1 MFSQF
6 LREESDNYCI
16 KHKNRLSYFLGV
28 SVSHLIRPAVAL
40 MNRLPMFY
48 KFSLISILFLLPI
61 VALSFLVVSEL
72 NRSVSTIIK
81 GIEGTERLEQ
91 VNHLLDAAYRYRDYR
106 APGKLKED
114 PEILALADMA
124 RDDIDGILR
133 AFTETKPVFDANG
146 HWKEQVE
153 LLQADWQTLKSA
165 DIYQQTMGPQFKY
178 YQEFVHKV
186 RALLSATIQIS
197 GLGQDASRENQLL
210 LELSTNTLPN
220 AYHVIGQARAYGV
233 FALLDGQLGYSL
245 GDTVNEIYDGLT
257 NLDTLLQPA
266 LRVAASGSPD
276 FSSQTAGAME
286 GLSNSLGVV
295 QLMLDEHII
304 TPMRLEMP
312 WSEYNDQMV
321 AQVNHIRATNGVIF
335 DVIAEN
341 LDGRLADEL
350 TQRRLIFIALV
361 SLLAI
366 VVYLY
371 IGFFMSVRSAISS
384 FSTAAREVAAGDMS
398 VRINLDN
405 RDELGELTDEFN
417 NMTSKMAELIRSVGQ
432 TTSNVDRQ
440 ATRVHET
447 ATSNSDAVAR
457 QMEETKQIAEAMHQM
472 VDTVQ
477 EVAESA
483 HRASDSAGQAE
494 QDTEKGREVVA
505 ETVAT
510 INRLSTEITGA
521 VEVINRVSAD
531 SGSISQVLV
540 EIKAIAEQTNLLA
553 LNAAIEAARA
563 GEQGRGFAVVADE
576 VRSLSQRT
584 HKSTEEIEVMI
595 SRLQSGVKD
604 AVTAMNNSHE
614 VTQVTVQKSSD
625 VTEALDRIVS
635 GIATI
640 VDMSHQIAQAAEE
653 QAAVAKNVNTN
664 VDQISVLGQET
675 ADNADQ
681 TLQASRQMSD
691 LTASLQRLVEAFKV

>member
-1 MFSQF
+1 M
-6 LREESDNYCI
+6 N
-16 KHKNRLSYFLGV
+16 
-28 SVSHLIRPAVAL
+28 HLIRPAVTL

-72 NRSVSTIIK
+72 NRSVATITK
-81 GIEGTERLEQ
+81 GIEGTDRLQ
-91 VNHLLDAAYRYRDYR
+91 RVNYLLDAAYRYRDYR

-114 PEILALADMA
+114 PEILALADTA
-124 RDDIDGILR
+124 RDDIDRVLAG
-133 AFTETKPVFDANG
+133 FTATDAMFDNNG
-146 HWKEQVE
+146 HWKAQVE
-153 LLQADWQTLKSA
+153 SLQADWETLKSE
-165 DIYQQTMGPQFKY
+165 DIYQQNMGPQFKY
-178 YQEFVHKV
+178 YQEFVQKV

-197 GLGQDASRENQLL
+197 GLSQDASRENQLL
-210 LELSTNTLPN
+210 LELSTYTLPN
-220 AYHVIGQARAYGV
+220 AYNMIGQARSYGM
-233 FALLDGQLGYSL
+233 FALLEGQLGYSL
-245 GDTVNEIYDGLT
+245 GDTANEIYDGLT

-266 LRVAASGSPD
+266 LRVAASGSPAFNSRGMD
-276 FSSQTAGAME
+276 AIE
-286 GLSNSLGVV
+286 GVSKSLGAV

-304 TPMRLEMP
+304 TPMRLEMS

-321 AQVNHIRATNGVIF
+321 SQIDHMRATNEVIF
-335 DVIAEN
+335 DVIGEN

-350 TQRRLIFIALV
+350 SQRRWIFIALI
-361 SLLAI
+361 SILII

-371 IGFFMSVRSAISS
+371 IGFFMSVRTAISS
-384 FSTAAREVAAGDMS
+384 FSKAAREVAAGDMT

-405 RDELGELTDEFN
+405 RDELGELTGEFN

-432 TTSNVDRQ
+432 TTGNVDQQ

-447 ATSNSDAVAR
+447 ATSNSEAVAR
-457 QMEETKQIAEAMHQM
+457 QMDETKQIAEAMHQM

-494 QDTEKGREVVA
+494 QDADKGREVVA

-521 VEVINRVSAD
+521 VDVINRVSAD

-584 HKSTEEIEVMI
+584 HKSTEEIESMI
-595 SRLQSGVKD
+595 SRLQGGVKD

-614 VTQVTVQKSSD
+614 VTQATVQKSSD
-625 VTEALDRIVS
+625 VSEALDRIVA

-675 ADNADQ
+675 AGNADE

-691 LTASLQRLVEAFKV
+691 LTASLQKLVEAFRV

>member
-1 MFSQF
+1 
-6 LREESDNYCI
+6 
-16 KHKNRLSYFLGV
+16 
-28 SVSHLIRPAVAL
+28 

-61 VALSFLVVSEL
+61 VALSFLVVGEL
-72 NRSVSTIIK
+72 NRSVNTITR

-114 PEILALADMA
+114 PEILARADAA
-124 RDDIDGILR
+124 RDDVDQLLA
-133 AFTETKPVFDANG
+133 AFTETDVMFDTNG
-146 HWKEQVE
+146 HWKGQVVS
-153 LLQADWQTLKSA
+153 LQTDWETLKSE
-165 DIYQQTMGPQFKY
+165 DLYQQTMGPQFKY
-178 YQEFVHKV
+178 YQEFVQKV

-197 GLGQDASRENQLL
+197 GLARDASRENQLL
-210 LELSTNTLPN
+210 LELSTHTLPT
-220 AYHVIGQARAYGV
+220 AYHVIGQARSYGL
-233 FALLDGQLGYSL
+233 FALRDGQLGYSL

-266 LRVAASGSPD
+266 LRVAASGSPE
-276 FSSQTAGAME
+276 FSAQGADAIE
-286 GLSNSLGVV
+286 GVSNSLSAV
-295 QLMLDEHII
+295 QRLLDEHIV

-312 WSEYNDQMV
+312 WSDYNDQMV
-321 AQVNHIRATNGVIF
+321 SQMDYIRAANEIIF
-335 DVIAEN
+335 DVIANN

-350 TQRRLIFIALV
+350 TQRRLIFIALISV
-361 SLLAI
+361 LAI

-371 IGFFMSVRSAISS
+371 IGFFMSVRTAISS
-384 FSTAAREVAAGDMS
+384 FSRAAREVAAGDMT
-398 VRINLDN
+398 VRINLEN
-405 RDELGELTDEFN
+405 RDELGELTGEFN

-432 TTSNVDRQ
+432 TTSDVDQQ
-440 ATRVHET
+440 ATRVQET
-447 ATSNSDAVAR
+447 ATSNRDAVSR
-457 QMEETKQIAEAMHQM
+457 QMDETKQIADAMHQM

-494 QDTEKGREVVA
+494 QDADKGREVVA

-510 INRLSTEITGA
+510 INQLSTEITGA

-584 HKSTEEIEVMI
+584 HKSTEEIEGMI

-604 AVTAMNNSHE
+604 AVTAMTNSHE
-614 VTQVTVQKSSD
+614 ATQATVQKSSD
-625 VTEALDRIVS
+625 VSEALDRIVT

-653 QAAVAKNVNTN
+653 QAAVAKNVNSN
-664 VDQISVLGQET
+664 VEQISVLGQET
-675 ADNADQ
+675 AGNADE

-691 LTASLQRLVEAFKV
+691 LTTSLQRLVEAFRV

>member
-1 MFSQF
+1 
-6 LREESDNYCI
+6 
-16 KHKNRLSYFLGV
+16 
-28 SVSHLIRPAVAL
+28 

-61 VALSFLVVSEL
+61 VALSFLVVGEL
-72 NRSVSTIIK
+72 NRSVNTITK

-114 PEILALADMA
+114 PEILTLAGAA
-124 RDDIDGILR
+124 RNDVDQLLA
-133 AFTETKPVFDANG
+133 AFTETDAMFDTNG
-146 HWKEQVE
+146 HWKAQVVS
-153 LLQADWQTLKSA
+153 LQTDWETLKSE

-178 YQEFVHKV
+178 YQEFVQKV

-197 GLGQDASRENQLL
+197 GLAQDVSRENQLL
-210 LELSTNTLPN
+210 LELSTHTLPT
-220 AYHVIGQARAYGV
+220 AYHVIGQARSYGV
-233 FALLDGQLGYSL
+233 FALLNGQLGYSL

-266 LRVAASGSPD
+266 LRVATSGSPKFNAQGAD
-276 FSSQTAGAME
+276 AIAGV
-286 GLSNSLGVV
+286 SNSLAAV
-295 QLMLDEHII
+295 QRMLDEYIV

-312 WSEYNDQMV
+312 WSDYNDQMII
-321 AQVNHIRATNGVIF
+321 QMNHIRAANEIIF
-335 DVIAEN
+335 DVIADN

-350 TQRRLIFIALV
+350 TQRRLIFIALISV
-361 SLLAI
+361 LAI

-371 IGFFMSVRSAISS
+371 IGFFMSVRTAISS
-384 FSTAAREVAAGDMS
+384 FSRAAREVAAGDMT
-398 VRINLDN
+398 VRINLEN
-405 RDELGELTDEFN
+405 RDELGELTGEFN

-432 TTSNVDRQ
+432 TTSDVDQQ
-440 ATRVHET
+440 AIRVQET
-447 ATSNSDAVAR
+447 ATSNRDAVAR
-457 QMEETKQIAEAMHQM
+457 QMDETKQIADAMYQM

-494 QDTEKGREVVA
+494 QDADKGREVVA

-510 INRLSTEITGA
+510 INQLSTEITGA

-584 HKSTEEIEVMI
+584 HKSTEEIEGMI

-604 AVTAMNNSHE
+604 AVTAMNKSHE
-614 VTQVTVQKSSD
+614 VTQATVQKSSD
-625 VTEALDRIVS
+625 VSEALDRIVT

-653 QAAVAKNVNTN
+653 QAAVAKNVNSN
-664 VDQISVLGQET
+664 VEQISVLGQET
-675 ADNADQ
+675 AGNADE

-691 LTASLQRLVEAFKV
+691 LTAALQRLVEAFRV